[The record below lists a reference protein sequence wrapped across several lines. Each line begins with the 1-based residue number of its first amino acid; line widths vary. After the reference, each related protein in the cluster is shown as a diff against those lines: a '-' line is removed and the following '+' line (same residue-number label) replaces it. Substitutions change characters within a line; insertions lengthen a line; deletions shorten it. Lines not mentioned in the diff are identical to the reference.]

1 MPFTLPA
8 RKPKPEPLMKE
19 PNRVVIVS
27 GGFDPIHS
35 GHIALFKGARDLA
48 GVDGTLIAGINSD
61 DWLTKKKGAPFMPL
75 SERKAVL
82 SSIRYIDDVQEF
94 DDSDGT
100 ANNLIKQVRYA
111 YPNDMIVFANGG
123 DRTSNNI
130 PELAVAED
138 YRVSY
143 EFGVGGN
150 YKLNSS
156 SWILEQWK
164 KTEKHPK
171 SKFEIYGREYF

>member
-1 MPFTLPA
+1 MPFTFPV
-8 RKPKPEPLMKE
+8 RKSEKQVELKD

-48 GVDGTLIAGINSD
+48 GVDGTLIAGLNSD
-61 DWLTKKKGAPFMPL
+61 EWLTKKKGAPFMPFD
-75 SERKAVL
+75 ERKAVL
-82 SSIRYIDDVQEF
+82 SAIRYVDDVQDF

-111 YPNDMIVFANGG
+111 YPNDVIVFANGG

-130 PELAVAED
+130 PELAVAEA
-138 YRVSY
+138 YQVSY

-164 KTEKHPK
+164 KTEKHEQPK
-171 SKFEIYGREYF
+171 FTIYGRDYF